1 MTDALFL
8 AGSVD
13 VPVGGVLH
21 LDGPEGRHAAAVR
34 RLRAGEPVLVADGRG
49 SAIQGVTKVVGRDFV
64 DVEVAGHLREPAR
77 QHRWVGVQALAK
89 GSRDEQAIEAMTE
102 LGVDEVLAWPA
113 SRSIVEWRDYDKQAK
128 GLAKWAST
136 LREAAKQSRRF
147 SVPGVGFAATGDVC
161 ARIGRAAQAFVLHES
176 APAHLDAQPLV
187 ASGEVVFIVGPEGG
201 ISPEELAQ
209 FEDAGATPVLVADH
223 VLRTSTAG
231 VVALAQLQAMARAKP
246 GPPERRDD

>member
-13 VPVGGVLH
+13 VPVGGVLR
-21 LDGPEGRHAAAVR
+21 LDGSEGRHAAAVR
-34 RLRAGEPVLVADGRG
+34 RIRAGEAVLVADGCG
-49 SAIQGVTKVVGRDFV
+49 SAIQGVAKLVGRDFV
-64 DVEVAGHLREPAR
+64 DVEVVEHRREPAR

-89 GSRDEQAIEAMTE
+89 GGRDEQAVQAMTE
-102 LGVDEVLAWPA
+102 LGVDEIVAWQA
-113 SRSIVEWRDYDKQAK
+113 ARSIVEWRDADKRAK

-136 LREAAKQSRRF
+136 VREAAKQSRRF
-147 SVPGVGFAATGDVC
+147 SVPGVGFATTADVC
-161 ARIGRAAQAFVLHES
+161 ARIGQADQAFVLHES
-176 APAHLDAQPLV
+176 APGHLDAQPLV

-231 VVALAQLQAMARAKP
+231 VVALAQLQVMT
-246 GPPERRDD
+246 RRNG